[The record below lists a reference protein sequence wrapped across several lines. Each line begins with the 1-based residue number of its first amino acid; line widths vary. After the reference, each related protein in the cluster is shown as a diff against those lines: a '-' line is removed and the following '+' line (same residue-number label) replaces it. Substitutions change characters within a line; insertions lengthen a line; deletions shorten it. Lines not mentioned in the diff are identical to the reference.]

1 MNYRMVFYV
10 IGNMMKSEAALMLLA
25 IIVALVYGEA
35 DTIVWFVI
43 PMFIWYLLALYS
55 AIKCR
60 NPGIFMPERGLWWW
74 RFHGLSCPF
83 LAGCHSF

>member
-25 IIVALVYGEA
+25 IIVALVYGET

-43 PMFIWYLLALYS
+43 PMFILISLGFILS
-55 AIKCR
+55 NK
-60 NPGIFMPERGLWWW
+60 MPEYRNFYAREGFVVVAL
-74 RFHGLSCPF
+74 
-83 LAGCHSF
+83 

>member
-25 IIVALVYGEA
+25 IIVALVYGET

-43 PMFIWYLLALYS
+43 PMFILISLGFILSNKNA
-55 AIKCR
+55 
-60 NPGIFMPERGLWWW
+60 GIPEFL
-74 RFHGLSCPF
+74 CP
-83 LAGCHSF
+83 